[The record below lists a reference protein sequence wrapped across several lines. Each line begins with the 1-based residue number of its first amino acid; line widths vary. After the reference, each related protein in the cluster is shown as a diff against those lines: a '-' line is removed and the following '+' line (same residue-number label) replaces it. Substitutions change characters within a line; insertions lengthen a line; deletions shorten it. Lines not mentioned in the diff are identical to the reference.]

1 MKKHC
6 MLISLLYGC
15 AYVMWAFCVSSFLAS
30 CGGGEKEL
38 ILPIVPGQKLV
49 KLTGTVRDQ
58 AGKPISGATIEARS
72 LQDEL
77 LGELLGTT
85 TSRDDGKWELNLYL
99 PVGVENIR
107 LTISAAGYKDTTI
120 KVPLS
125 EGYNPPVDVTLKLL
139 SELTTGTLTPPPPPT
154 FPE

>member
-38 ILPIVPGQKLV
+38 IPPIVPGQKLV

-72 LQDEL
+72 SQD
-77 LGELLGTT
+77 ELLGTT
-85 TSRDDGKWELNLYL
+85 TSRNDGKWELNLYL

-107 LTISAAGYKDTTI
+107 LTISAAGYNDGFAFVK
-120 KVPLS
+120 PS
-125 EGYNPPVDVTLKLL
+125 EGYNPPIDVTL
-139 SELTTGTLTPPPPPT
+139 TAVTLMPPPPPT
-154 FPE
+154 FSE

>member
-38 ILPIVPGQKLV
+38 IPPIVPGQKLV

-77 LGELLGTT
+77 LGTT
-85 TSRDDGKWELNLYL
+85 KSDKDGKWELNL
-99 PVGVENIR
+99 PVGVDIT
-107 LTISAAGYKDTTI
+107 LKISAVGYNDGFAFVK
-120 KVPLS
+120 PS
-125 EGYNPPVDVTLKLL
+125 EGYNPPVDVT
-139 SELTTGTLTPPPPPT
+139 LTTGTLTPPPPPT
-154 FPE
+154 FSE

>member
-38 ILPIVPGQKLV
+38 IPPIVPGQKLV

-77 LGELLGTT
+77 LGTT
-85 TSRDDGKWELNLYL
+85 KSDKDGKWELNLYL
-99 PVGVENIR
+99 PVGVKNIR
-107 LTISAAGYKDTTI
+107 LKISAAGYEDTTRD
-120 KVPLS
+120 VPLS
-125 EGYNPPVDVTLKLL
+125 EGYNPPVDVTL
-139 SELTTGTLTPPPPPT
+139 TTVTLMPPPPPT
-154 FPE
+154 FSE